1 MAELRI
7 YSDEELAFLRQV
19 PDLPDDLSLTPEQ
32 TSVVVGES
40 LDWLRKKRQGSEGAG
55 PPFEQH
61 GDDKNIRY
69 PMGAVRKWKRER
81 TFSTTR
87 EAKEAKLYGRL
98 SSFVGSGSLLDEE
111 TFRDGRDGRPRIC
124 DQSDPD
130 SYSLTLD
137 VFLERVRDAAREKAL
152 READGAIGA
161 ATGQGGGTRGHG
173 GL

>member
-32 TSVVVGES
+32 ASVVVGES

-111 TFRDGRDGRPRIC
+111 TFKDGHDGRPRIC
-124 DQSDPD
+124 DKGEPD

-137 VFLERVRDAAREKAL
+137 VFLDRVRDAAREKVL
-152 READGAIGA
+152 RNDA
-161 ATGQGGGTRGHG
+161 ASIDSGTLQGGGTRGNG